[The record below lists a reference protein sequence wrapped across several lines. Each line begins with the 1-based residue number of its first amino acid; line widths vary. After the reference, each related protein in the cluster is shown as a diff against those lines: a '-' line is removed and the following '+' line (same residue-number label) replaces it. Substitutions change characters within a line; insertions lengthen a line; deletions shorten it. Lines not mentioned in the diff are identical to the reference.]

1 MALYHK
7 HRPQNWNTVV
17 GQDTV
22 TTTIQNQIKN
32 NTPAHAYLL
41 SGPRGVGKTTTAR
54 LIAKSLNCE
63 KRQPGEAE
71 PCNECSQCV
80 DITRGAALDVMEI
93 DAASNTGVD
102 MVRENI
108 IENAQFQ
115 PTRSQYKI
123 FIIDEVHML
132 STSAFNALL
141 KTLEEPPAK
150 TIFILATTE
159 IHKLPATILS
169 RCQRYTFKKIPRD
182 LMAKRLESIVTAEG
196 ATASPEII
204 ARLVRASEGSARDA
218 VSLLDQILATAGSTI
233 TADDLAAV
241 IPVTAFNRLL
251 ELAQVMS
258 RHEAHAS
265 LEQVMTLS
273 RDGIATTQ
281 FLADL
286 VGFWRGL
293 LLYHFTPA
301 IALTELDCGTNQE
314 AEIKTLAASF
324 SAPELLWL
332 IDLTSKRYT
341 ESRSALIAELPLEL
355 LVIEAAGYGSATTT
369 PVITKPQPPV
379 AQPIVT
385 PAITPPTTAEKKVE
399 PTPAVAAETKAPV
412 IPEPMVTPVAPVIET
427 PAENNTGAT
436 VTKSDIEKI
445 WADFIRSLE
454 TNSPSM
460 VFLLRG
466 AKIGTVENNVATIEV
481 GYDFHRDKL
490 SERSTKKNLEDLLA
504 PRLPGRVT
512 LEIVTVVGSQGAP
525 SPLADL
531 ADAFGGQVV

>member
-273 RDGIATTQ
+273 RDGITTTQ

-301 IALTELDCGTNQE
+301 IALTELDCGANQE

-355 LVIEAAGYGSATTT
+355 LVIEAAGYGTAVTT

-379 AQPIVT
+379 VQPIVT
-385 PAITPPTTAEKKVE
+385 PAITPPTTVEKKVE
-399 PTPAVAAETKAPV
+399 PIPVVAAETKAPV
-412 IPEPMVTPVAPVIET
+412 ISEPVVTPVVPATET